1 MIFGSFFLLLSS
13 LLPSSLH
20 LFLCPFPPRHLGI
33 AIGYHISHISLMPIK
48 KSFGAYCC
56 CWCFCCC
63 RLLDSLLL
71 GSLVLLVA
79 AIVFVVGSFCCC
91 LLAFLLQS
99 WLQAS
104 SLLLLSFV
112 VVDCW
117 AVLCCLLLEALSSL
131 SSVFLMPC
139 FVFVLHLCLLVARV
153 LESFFLLVAGVV
165 SFVGRLRF
173 LSCLGMSI
181 SRSKYGKTRQPL
193 IR

>member
-1 MIFGSFFLLLSS
+1 M
-13 LLPSSLH
+13 
-20 LFLCPFPPRHLGI
+20 
-33 AIGYHISHISLMPIK
+33 
-48 KSFGAYCC
+48 
-56 CWCFCCC
+56 
-63 RLLDSLLL
+63 
-71 GSLVLLVA
+71 LLVA
-79 AIVFVVGSFCCC
+79 AIVFVVG
-91 LLAFLLQS
+91 LLGLSVAVCWLFLLQS

-104 SLLLLSFV
+104 SLLLLSLLSFV

-181 SRSKYGKTRQPL
+181 SSQGQNTVKPDSR
-193 IR
+193 

>member
-1 MIFGSFFLLLSS
+1 MIGMIFGSFCSFFLLLSS

-33 AIGYHISHISLMPIK
+33 AIGYHISLMPIK
-48 KSFGAYCC
+48 KSFGAHCC
-56 CWCFCCC
+56 CCCCCCC

-71 GSLVLLVA
+71 GSLVSLVLLVA

-117 AVLCCLLLEALSSL
+117 AVLCCLLLEALSS
-131 SSVFLMPC
+131 VFLVPC
-139 FVFVLHLCLLVARV
+139 FVFVLHVCLLVARYWDIGCWRR
-153 LESFFLLVAGVV
+153 LFCRSAALSLL
-165 SFVGRLRF
+165 
-173 LSCLGMSI
+173 LGHVHF
-181 SRSKYGKTRQPL
+181 KVKTR
-193 IR
+193 